1 MAIVAVTVTVLNRST
16 DWETVEQNEAGSTS
30 PVGIGG
36 TLEQFPAALYPSY
49 PDCENCGD
57 VTRTLRRELAGE
69 DLLPQHRGVVGTPG
83 LKDDNIGM
91 PTGQAQSGP
100 QFLNLPTDF
109 PGLTLPT
116 HVDHDGAVVA
126 AASVR
131 VRALGGVLSE
141 SEMRA
146 VLKVAGWPPSEIP
159 NALRVSFCE
168 SRWSAY
174 ATNGV
179 DNGLF
184 GMSSAQNAT
193 LRGGWLTY
201 WGFSEEQTFDP
212 VTNATAALWT
222 WQRSGWTP
230 WSCRIAVY

>member
-1 MAIVAVTVTVLNRST
+1 MAMLAFLAGD
-16 DWETVEQNEAGSTS
+16 DWETSPAQQAGYTS
-30 PVGIGG
+30 PVTAGADLS
-36 TLEQFPAALYPSY
+36 TALPVCQPPALFP
-49 PDCENCGD
+49 E
-57 VTRTLRRELAGE
+57 
-69 DLLPQHRGVVGTPG
+69 HMVGQQEP
-83 LKDDNIGM
+83 L
-91 PTGQAQSGP
+91 
-100 QFLNLPTDF
+100 FLNIV
-109 PGLTLPT
+109 LPT